1 MLTVG
6 STKIET
12 VDAPVVL
19 GDERLR
25 RLYGLWREAHA
36 HGLRAPG
43 RAFVDPLRLRF
54 MIGMIVLMDVQPE
67 PLRFRY
73 RLVGTEVVDHL
84 GVELTGSWLDQHP
97 DAGRID
103 QIAAALSLAWRG
115 QRAVR
120 FTYKLSSFKQAWA
133 CETLILPLS
142 HGDGEMPLLL
152 AGQIF
157 PKDMPR
163 FRRGQEDEA
172 G

>member
-12 VDAPVVL
+12 VDAPAVL
-19 GDERLR
+19 ADERLR
-25 RLYGLWREAHA
+25 RLYGLWRDSHN
-36 HGLRAPG
+36 HDLKAPP
-43 RAFVDPLRLRF
+43 RSFVDPLRLRF
-54 MIGMIVLMDVQPE
+54 MIGNILLMDVQPE

-73 RLVGTEVVDHL
+73 RLVGTEVVDHV

-120 FTYKLSSFKQAWA
+120 FTYKLSSFKQAWP
-133 CETLILPLS
+133 CEALILPLS
-142 HGDGEMPLLL
+142 HAEGQMPLLL
-152 AGQIF
+152 IGQIF
-157 PKDMPR
+157 PGDMPR
-163 FRRGQEDEA
+163 FRRGQENEA